1 MLFAPGIA
9 MMPLLSLTLTLAEP
23 PATSGLTS
31 PACGFLYKS
40 LTLDGQTYAYC
51 VFVPPDY
58 KPDRAWPVVL
68 FLHGSGERGDDGF
81 LQTEI
86 GVGRALRRNYRQIPA
101 IVVMPQCRPG
111 QLWVGPMAVLALRCL
126 EETSREYRLDPQRIY
141 LTGLSM
147 GGHGAWL
154 LAASLPDRFAAVVP
168 VCGFAELGPSTGLAQ
183 RLAPPLKNLP
193 IRCFHGALDTNVPP
207 AKSREMVEAIRQAG
221 GQVSYTEFPDGAHD
235 IWDRV
240 YDDPQLWRWLL
251 EQRRPSR

>member
-1 MLFAPGIA
+1 MLFAAGIA
-9 MMPLLSLTLTLAEP
+9 MMPLLSLTMTLGGP
-23 PATSGLTS
+23 PAPAS
-31 PACGFLYKS
+31 PPVTGFLYKT
-40 LTLDGQTYAYC
+40 LDLDGQRYAYC

-58 KPDRAWPVVL
+58 KPDQAWPVVL

-86 GVGRALRRNYRQIPA
+86 GIGRALRRNHRQVPA

-126 EETSREYRLDPQRIY
+126 EETSREYHLDAERIY

-154 LAASLPDRFAAVVP
+154 LAAELPGRFAAVVP

-183 RLAPPLKNLP
+183 RLAPRLKDVP
-193 IRCFHGALDTNVPP
+193 IRVFHGALDTNVP
-207 AKSREMVEAIRQAG
+207 AEKSREMAEAIRQAG
-221 GQVSYTEFPDGAHD
+221 GQVFYTEFPDGAHD

-240 YDDPQLWRWLL
+240 YGDPQVWRWLL
-251 EQRRPSR
+251 EQRRSKP